1 MSDWA
6 TIAEVGTTA
15 GTFVLAFATFASV
28 RSANRAARAAEQSM
42 LAQLRPLLLPSRL
55 QDPPQK
61 VGFQDD
67 HWVNLEGGHAT
78 AEITDEV
85 IYLTIALRNVGSGL
99 AVLDRWGFHP
109 ERVVGQTQRS
119 DVATF
124 RQLVRDLYIP
134 AGDAG
139 FWQAAF
145 RDPTDPGV
153 ADAAKMITN
162 RQPFTIDLQYGDFEG
177 GQRMITRFTLLPGRD
192 DRWLSAVSHHW
203 NMDRSE
209 PR

>member
-1 MSDWA
+1 VSDWA
-6 TIAEVGTTA
+6 TIAEVGTAA
-15 GTFVLAFATFASV
+15 GTLVLAFATFAAV
-28 RSANRAARAAEQSM
+28 RSANRAARAAERGM

-55 QDPPQK
+55 QDPLQQ

-67 HWVNLEGGHAT
+67 HWVELQGGHAS

-85 IYLTIALRNVGSGL
+85 VYLAIALRNVGSGL
-99 AVLDRWGFHP
+99 AVLDRWAFHP
-109 ERVVGQTQRS
+109 ERVVGVAERP
-119 DVATF
+119 DVSTF

-145 RDPTDPGV
+145 RDRADP
-153 ADAAKMITN
+153 AFTDAAKMIVD
-162 RQPFTIDLQYGDFEG
+162 RQPFTIDIEYGDYEG
-177 GQRMITRFTLLPGRD
+177 GQRMITRFTMLPARD
-192 DRWLSAVSHHW
+192 DSWLAAVTHHW
-203 NMDRSE
+203 NIDRSE